1 MLNQNSFLQHQIDQ
15 NNKIILKIL
24 NSNAKVESNKQNSDN
39 NLQKSNKKSS
49 LVDVG
54 KENINKLPEGIK
66 ILQKQK
72 RLLRKEQCFYHW

>member
-1 MLNQNSFLQHQIDQ
+1 M
-15 NNKIILKIL
+15 KIL
-24 NSNAKVESNKQNSDN
+24 NSNAKVESNKHKSDN

-72 RLLRKEQCFYHW
+72 RLLRKEQCFYHWWFNDKKV

>member
-1 MLNQNSFLQHQIDQ
+1 M
-15 NNKIILKIL
+15 KIL